1 MSILAHRP
9 DRAHASK
16 DAGEHARDVRLGPL
30 SLGSLG
36 VVYGDIGTSPLYAM
50 DQIFRAAPAR
60 APQDALGAVSLVI
73 WTLTLIV
80 SIKYAVFV
88 LRAQNDGEGG
98 VFALYGLVHDGKGR
112 RARMLLW
119 ALMLG
124 AGLLIGDGMITPAIS
139 VLSAVEGLGVATPAL
154 AGWVIPVTLGLLVA
168 LFAVQF
174 KGASGVGAVFG
185 PIVLLWFAAVAAMG
199 FAAIAA
205 NPQILAAFNP
215 LYGVAFLGRAHFLE
229 ALLLI
234 GALMLV
240 VTGGEAM
247 YADVGHFGAFPIR
260 LSWFAVVYPA
270 LVVNYLGQGAY
281 VMSGGSVASDKLFF
295 ALAPRP
301 MLMPMV
307 VLATAATVIASQALI
322 SGVFSLVAQA
332 IRLGLF
338 PRLDILHTHSAR
350 EGQIYIPAVNWGLLI
365 GCVALVLSFGSSAA
379 LAAAYGLAV
388 SGVMVITSV
397 AMIPVARRRWRWS
410 AAQTA
415 MIWGPLTALN
425 ASFLFASLLKLFQGG
440 YVPLAVGGA
449 AFAAMA
455 TWRWGRKAT
464 YAAYN
469 AKATLTMREV
479 VELHRSSQHFM
490 ERNAL
495 IMSPRPL
502 RSLGDRAP
510 ALIRMLA
517 ERTGVLPRN
526 LVFVEVTHRK
536 TPFIHGERY
545 SVTVFDRDE
554 KRGGVIGVELA
565 FGFLEDPNVEQALEE
580 LARHK
585 EIDLPSDPRQ
595 WIVHVAQEHLL
606 SGRKTNV
613 FKRIRL
619 NLFLFLRQ
627 VSRPAYSYY
636 GLGDE
641 VQLTVEIIPVRL
653 R

>member
-1 MSILAHRP
+1 MSILADRP
-9 DRAHASK
+9 RRTHASK
-16 DAGEHARDVRLGPL
+16 DADEHAPHVGLGPL
-30 SLGSLG
+30 ALGALG

-50 DQIFRAAPAR
+50 DQIFRAVPAR

-73 WTLTLIV
+73 WTLTVIV
-80 SIKYAVFV
+80 AIKYAIFV
-88 LRAQNDGEGG
+88 LQAQNDGEGG
-98 VFALYGLVHDGKGR
+98 VFALYGLIHDRKGR
-112 RARMLLW
+112 GARLLLW

-154 AGWVIPVTLGLLVA
+154 ASWIVPITLGLLVA
-168 LFAVQF
+168 LFAIQF
-174 KGASGVGAVFG
+174 KGASGVGVVFG
-185 PIVLLWFAAVAAMG
+185 PIVLLWFAAIAAMG
-199 FAAIAA
+199 CVAIAD

-215 LYGVAFLGRAHFLE
+215 LHGVAFLGRAHFVE

-247 YADVGHFGAFPIR
+247 YADVGHFGALPIR

-270 LVVNYLGQGAY
+270 LVLNYLGQGAY
-281 VMSGGSVASDKLFF
+281 VMGGEPVADEKLFF
-295 ALAPRP
+295 ALAPRS

-322 SGVFSLVAQA
+322 SGAFSLVAQA

-338 PRLDILHTHSAR
+338 PRLDILHTHHAR

-365 GCVALVLSFGSSAA
+365 GCVALVLSFGSSLA

-388 SGVMVITSV
+388 SGVMVITSI
-397 AMIPVARRRWRWS
+397 AMIPVARRQWRWS

-425 ASFLFASLLKLFQGG
+425 ASFLLASLMKLFQGG
-440 YVPLAVGGA
+440 YVPLTVGGA

-469 AKATLTMREV
+469 AKATLTMGEV
-479 VELHRSSQHFM
+479 VGLHRSSEHFM

-502 RSLGDRAP
+502 RSLADRAP

-554 KRGGVIGVELA
+554 KSGGVIGVELA
-565 FGFLEDPNVEQALEE
+565 FGFLEEPNVEQALED

-606 SGRKTNV
+606 PGRKTNV

-641 VQLTVEIIPVRL
+641 VQLTVEIISVRL

>member
-1 MSILAHRP
+1 MTILADGP
-9 DRAHASK
+9 NRAHAGK
-16 DAGEHARDVRLGPL
+16 DADQHAPYAGLGPL
-30 SLGSLG
+30 AMGALG

-60 APQDALGAVSLVI
+60 TPGDALGAVSLVI

-80 SIKYAVFV
+80 AIKYAVFV

-98 VFALYGLVHDGKGR
+98 VFALYGLVHDRKGR
-112 RARMLLW
+112 GARMLLW

-139 VLSAVEGLGVATPAL
+139 VLSAVEGLGVATPAF
-154 AGWVIPVTLGLLVA
+154 AGWIIPVTVGLLVA
-168 LFAVQF
+168 LFAIQF
-174 KGASGVGAVFG
+174 KGASGVGVVFG
-185 PIVLLWFAAVAAMG
+185 PIVLLWFVAIAAMG
-199 FAAIAA
+199 CAAIAA
-205 NPQILAAFNP
+205 APQILAAINP
-215 LYGVAFLGRAHFLE
+215 LYGLAFLAHAHFVE
-229 ALLLI
+229 ALLLL

-247 YADVGHFGAFPIR
+247 YADVGHFGALPIR
-260 LSWFAVVYPA
+260 LSWFAIVYPA
-270 LVVNYLGQGAY
+270 LVINYLGQGAH
-281 VMSGGSVASDKLFF
+281 VLGGGPIAGDKLFF

-307 VLATAATVIASQALI
+307 ALATAATVIASQALI
-322 SGVFSLVAQA
+322 SGAFSLVAQA

-397 AMIPVARRRWRWS
+397 AMIPVARGKWRWS

-415 MIWGPLTALN
+415 MVWGPLTALN
-425 ASFLFASLLKLFQGG
+425 ASFLLASLLKLFQGG

-479 VELHRSSQHFM
+479 VALHRSSHRYL

-502 RSLGDRAP
+502 RSLSDRAP

-526 LVFVEVTHRK
+526 LLFVEVTHRK
-536 TPFIHGERY
+536 TPFIHGERT
-545 SVTVFDRDE
+545 SVTVFDRGE
-554 KRGGVIGVELA
+554 KGGGVIGVELA

-580 LARHK
+580 LARHR

-606 SGRKTNV
+606 PGRKANL

-619 NLFLFLRQ
+619 NLFRFLRQ